1 MKHPFPRP
9 GAAGPQPGPKG
20 SASLPPTQTPRPIVQ
35 VRRGRTFQPGGL
47 PGGRAGL
54 AAQLHAGTEPE
65 KQTAAA
71 GRMAKRPRRRGR
83 RTAAGRLLLGQFTE
97 AAPEPGEPH
106 RPLAD
111 IYAETLAG
119 FRGPVLADV
128 ACGQVTLPEA
138 AVS

>member
-1 MKHPFPRP
+1 
-9 GAAGPQPGPKG
+9 
-20 SASLPPTQTPRPIVQ
+20 
-35 VRRGRTFQPGGL
+35 
-47 PGGRAGL
+47 
-54 AAQLHAGTEPE
+54 
-65 KQTAAA
+65 
-71 GRMAKRPRRRGR
+71 MAKRPRRRGR

-128 ACGQVTLPEA
+128 AYGHVPRKLTLPQGVRARVDGARGRVTLLEA
-138 AVS
+138 AVA